1 MALKLASMVVL
12 GLSMATN
19 EFMAD
24 DECSDSSCA
33 LNALQ
38 LKKHQET
45 AAVASEEGCHD
56 IKEGEGGPCWEAIM
70 WAKNVGMPNHPNW
83 YPGMTEDSPLSE
95 FQFVSWNTT
104 HPKCP
109 RPCNVPAP
117 GSWCRNAAPPTL
129 WRPSAAGASINI
141 KVLSYN
147 LFWWHL
153 FKVEG
158 GRGGSAGRL
167 IRSTS
172 EPPYDVMGFQECENP
187 ERVLGPAGMLQEY
200 EFFQGNHAICMA
212 FRKETWSLLVKGET
226 DVAEDMRTEY
236 YGTRGTQWM
245 RLQHKASGRH
255 LFFVNHHGPLSV
267 NSGGLC
273 GGQATAYNILQI
285 MAKNAQVGDVLVLVG
300 DFNANA
306 ASRTLQ
312 SLWGHL
318 HAVYNSKSF
327 GGVDNILANVGK
339 NDVLIGEE
347 IGSGGSD
354 HQAISAI
361 ISVGG
366 EAGGDAPARK
376 AKSLHIPCQTAKQ
389 GSSCWNEVQWAM
401 SSGIH
406 SHPEWYP
413 GLTANSGREEFQ
425 ELVHQNNPRKCPLP
439 CGVPL
444 GGSLG
449 AASASGTSFSVE
461 VLEEAQGSDACLLE
475 PQTEYEVD
483 GWSEVHKHV
492 SDPRVCCQKCE
503 HHGGCKAWVW
513 SEWNEG
519 AHGMACVLKGGQL
532 KNKIYKDGA
541 VSGLPKAEA
550 IKEAERAMAKNAAM
564 QNW

>member
-1 MALKLASMVVL
+1 MALKLAWFMALL
-12 GLSMATN
+12 GVSLATDG
-19 EFMAD
+19 EFMASD
-24 DECSDSSCA
+24 DECSAESAEACT

-38 LKKHQET
+38 LRRQQ
-45 AAVASEEGCHD
+45 VQQEEGCHD
-56 IKEGEGGPCWEAIM
+56 FKEGEGGPCWQAIL
-70 WAKNVGMPNHPNW
+70 WIKNVGLPQHPNW
-83 YPGMTEDSPLSE
+83 YPDMTEDSPLGA
-95 FQFVSWNTT
+95 FQFASWNTT
-104 HPKCP
+104 HPECP

-129 WRPSAAGASINI
+129 WRPAAAGPSINI

-158 GRGGSAGRL
+158 GRGGSAGHL
-167 IRSTS
+167 IRDTS
-172 EPPYDVMGFQECENP
+172 QPPYDVMGFQECEDP
-187 ERVLGPAGMLQEY
+187 EKVLGPSGLLQEY
-200 EFFQGNHAICMA
+200 EMFQGTHAICMA
-212 FRKETWSLLVKGET
+212 YRKDTWQLLVKGET

-273 GGQATAYNILQI
+273 GGQATAFNILNI
-285 MAKNAQVGDVLVLVG
+285 MAKHGQVGDVLMLVG

-339 NDVLIGEE
+339 SEVLLGEE

-361 ISVGG
+361 ISVGD
-366 EAGGDAPARK
+366 DASPGKK
-376 AKSLHIPCQTAKQ
+376 AKSLHVPCQSAPQ

-401 SSGIH
+401 TDGIRQ
-406 SHPEWYP
+406 HPEWYP
-413 GLTANSGREEFQ
+413 GLNANSPREQFQ
-425 ELVHQNNPRKCPLP
+425 EVVHQNSPGKCPLP
-439 CGVPL
+439 CGVL
-444 GGSLG
+444 GASLG
-449 AASASGTSFSVE
+449 SGAGLGASFSVS
-461 VLEEAQGSDACLLE
+461 VLNEAKGSDGCLLE

-483 GWSEVHKHV
+483 GWSEVKKGV
-492 SDPRVCCQKCE
+492 SDPRVCCQLCQN
-503 HHGGCKAWVW
+503 HGGCKAWLW
-513 SEWNEG
+513 SEWSDM
-519 AHGMACVLKGGQL
+519 AHGMACILKGGQV
-532 KNKIYKDGA
+532 KSKHFKDGS
-541 VSGLPKAEA
+541 VSGLPKTEA
-550 IKEAERAMAKNAAM
+550 IKEAEMAMTRTQAM
-564 QNW
+564 QSW